1 MPDKELTDSEITK
14 ILEYCANFGN
24 CEYCSMIPPNG
35 IKKGTLGCFSSLIK
49 FALNVIEAKEKEK
62 EKMRYHLA
70 DATVRFTALEKETKS
85 EAYKEFAENAV
96 ERVGKSRQKYER
108 LCKEQGEQMEEAMHI
123 HFDGII
129 GIINNLLKEL
139 VGEDK

>member
-1 MPDKELTDSEITK
+1 MPDKKLTDSEITK
-14 ILEYCANFGN
+14 ILKYCSNFGN

-85 EAYKEFAENAV
+85 EAIKEFAERLKENSIATFSWNGVVLV
-96 ERVGKSRQKYER
+96 EE
-108 LCKEQGEQMEEAMHI
+108 I
-123 HFDGII
+123 D
-129 GIINNLLKEL
+129 NLLKEL
-139 VGEDK
+139 VGDNQ